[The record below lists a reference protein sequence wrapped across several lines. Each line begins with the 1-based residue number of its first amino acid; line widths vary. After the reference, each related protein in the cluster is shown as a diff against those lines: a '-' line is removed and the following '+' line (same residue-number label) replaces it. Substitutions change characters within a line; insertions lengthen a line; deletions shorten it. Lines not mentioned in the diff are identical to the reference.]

1 MCQYVPSIIPS
12 VTAAPAD
19 SSLSPAETP
28 AGVMEA
34 SCRRAAVDAGVRRM
48 RAYARRANSE
58 DSIEVLSTTESIVPD
73 DLTAITEEEA
83 ERRPQSNGLEEED
96 GSLTEWKCD
105 LEEKSSAPVQEDDA
119 DGSMKLMVKM
129 NGEALNREEQVV
141 KNSQVHEDKP
151 VKMSELLRGKTSAG
165 TFMTLENISSTFKDL
180 HQH

>member
-1 MCQYVPSIIPS
+1 MLQYVASIIPS

-28 AGVMEA
+28 VGGMTEA
-34 SCRRAAVDAGVRRM
+34 SRGRTAVDAGIRRM

-83 ERRPQSNGLEEED
+83 ERRSRSNGLEKDD

-105 LEEKSSAPVQEDDA
+105 HEEETPNATSSAPVEEDDT
-119 DGSMKLMVKM
+119 DGSMKLLVKIK
-129 NGEALNREEQVV
+129 GEVTTREEQVV
-141 KNSQVHEDKP
+141 ESSEVREDKP
-151 VKMSELLRGKTSAG
+151 VKMSEPLQGTTSAG
-165 TFMTLENISSTFKDL
+165 TFMSL
-180 HQH
+180 